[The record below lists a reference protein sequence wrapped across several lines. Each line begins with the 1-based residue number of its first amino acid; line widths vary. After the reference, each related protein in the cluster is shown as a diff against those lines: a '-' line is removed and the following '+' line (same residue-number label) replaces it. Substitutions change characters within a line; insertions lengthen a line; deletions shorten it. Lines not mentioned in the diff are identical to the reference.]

1 MFKWEKILHQDTIYP
16 QLMSLRRKLWSNTIA
31 ESDLNLTHTYLRIS
45 WNNHLMKTQL
55 QFVENKSS
63 LCSIKVEIC
72 VPLSFYG
79 QVMA

>member
-16 QLMSLRRKLWSNTIA
+16 QLMSLRRKLWSNAIA

-55 QFVENKSS
+55 QFEQRVFCAQFK
-63 LCSIKVEIC
+63 LKYVF
-72 VPLSFYG
+72 P
-79 QVMA
+79 